1 MKRRHAIRFAITS
14 SAPGRA
20 GLVRAPRTH
29 ADITAAA
36 RAARALI
43 AWMPLV
49 AVARRSC
56 SLQFTMPRAVA
67 PPAISLMLA
76 VTIAVTVTVTAMFA
90 DAPLPAA
97 LAATLAC
104 AAALR
109 GGPAVAHRRNA
120 HVRPP
125 LSMPASARRPPFLLF
140 ALP

>member
-1 MKRRHAIRFAITS
+1 MKRRHAIRFASTS

-76 VTIAVTVTVTAMFA
+76 VTVTAMFA

-104 AAALR
+104 ATAVR

-120 HVRPP
+120 QFRPP